1 MSVFKCKMCGAEL
14 NISGGENTVC
24 CEACGTE
31 QTIEVISKE
40 LSSKLQHGLEML
52 EKEYWDDAENDFICV
67 LKKHPNDTNALL
79 GMLLVEEK
87 CKGKSYLKDQIAPFD
102 DNDYY
107 KKILKSDDNEL
118 KAELEE
124 CLKTINEINERL
136 GIKPQKNKKKD
147 SKAAK
152 TFSVISGILFM
163 LGGIGFICIVLMNY
177 RWPGNG
183 IHLILYYLSECLL
196 LVLGIFLFKRKQ
208 KPITVVWFL
217 CLIGKVALLC
227 DRFVTCDGI
236 LLPIHIIIIM
246 VTIVLL
252 LFMLLNIF
260 KKNLLKHIW
269 VQIVAF
275 ILPVAYV
282 FCSLLGGFSIFE
294 LVNIGFCFLA
304 MIFYLL
310 YLISENKVR
319 KPRI

>member
-1 MSVFKCKMCGAEL
+1 MSIFKCKMCGAEL
-14 NISGGENTVC
+14 NISGEENTVC

-31 QTIEVISKE
+31 QTIEIIRESKE
-40 LSSKLQHGLEML
+40 LSPELQHGFEML

-87 CKGKSYLKDQIAPFD
+87 CRGKLYLKDQIAPFD

-124 CLKTINEINERL
+124 CIKTINEINERL
-136 GIKPQKNKKKD
+136 GIKPQKNKKKV

-163 LGGIGFICIVLMNY
+163 LGGIAFIYIVLMNY
-177 RWPGNG
+177 KWQGNG
-183 IHLILYYLSECLL
+183 IHLILYYLSECLFFI
-196 LVLGIFLFKRKQ
+196 LGIFLFKRKQ
-208 KPITVVWFL
+208 KAITIVWLL
-217 CLIGKVALLC
+217 CAIGKIAYSLIYANFWLS
-227 DRFVTCDGI
+227 TYI
-236 LLPIHIIIIM
+236 L
-246 VTIVLL
+246 TIVLL

-260 KKNLLKHIW
+260 QKKLLERVW

-275 ILPVAYV
+275 ILPVAYA

-294 LVNIGFCFLA
+294 LVNILFGFFA

-310 YLISENKVR
+310 YLISENKV
-319 KPRI
+319 KKSKVEKEK